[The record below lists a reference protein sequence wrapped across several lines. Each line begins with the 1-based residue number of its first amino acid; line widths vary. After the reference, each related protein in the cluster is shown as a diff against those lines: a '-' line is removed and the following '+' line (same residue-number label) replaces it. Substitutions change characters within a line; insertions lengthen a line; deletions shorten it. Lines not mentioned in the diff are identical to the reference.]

1 MRFAHGL
8 FIVFALATLKPD
20 LAAATDY
27 EYCISSDRRPGHVL
41 VRSGP
46 ADFGKEWYRVK
57 AAQAFCQATG
67 ASGCGATDYSAE
79 KCGTLPAETL
89 TYVSANGDQIKAL
102 FSGNPALMG
111 QTAVEIV
118 VGVPVKLGTEAVK
131 GVAQGANK
139 VCRWFAPHC

>member
-1 MRFAHGL
+1 MRAKL
-8 FIVFALATLKPD
+8 WIICAVTLLPQAAEAT
-20 LAAATDY
+20 
-27 EYCISSDRRPGHVL
+27 EYQFCISSDRRPGHML
-41 VRSGP
+41 VKSGP

-67 ASGCGATDYSAE
+67 ASACSATDYSRA
-79 KCGTLPAETL
+79 KCGNLPAETL

-118 VGVPVKLGTEAVK
+118 VGVPVKAAGDVAN
-131 GVAQGANK
+131 GVGKAAHK
-139 VCRWFAPHC
+139 ACRWVARHC